1 MTAKRK
7 KGRKAKAAA
16 ARRAEK
22 AVHAKPTESEADQLE
37 VLAHI
42 HDRFRVAAKSLL
54 QAYAGHMA
62 REKEEAANA
71 SKRAARRLRRSA
83 ERAAGRGD
91 ADGVAESDDDN
102 EAESDDV
109 RERLEKLEAMEHG
122 EVDWDDDD
130 VYSLGWGQSWS
141 SVDHLA

>member
-1 MTAKRK
+1 MA
-7 KGRKAKAAA
+7 GLSCGCCAI
-16 ARRAEK
+16 ARA
-22 AVHAKPTESEADQLE
+22 P
-37 VLAHI
+37 LAGI
-42 HDRFRVAAKSLL
+42 GWAFYKQTDSS
-54 QAYAGHMA
+54 
-62 REKEEAANA
+62 NA

-83 ERAAGRGD
+83 ACAAGRGD

-109 RERLEKLEAMEHG
+109 RARLEKLEAMEHG

>member
-1 MTAKRK
+1 
-7 KGRKAKAAA
+7 
-16 ARRAEK
+16 
-22 AVHAKPTESEADQLE
+22 
-37 VLAHI
+37 
-42 HDRFRVAAKSLL
+42 
-54 QAYAGHMA
+54 MA

-130 VYSLGWGQSWS
+130 VYRQPRLGPVLVVGRPPGVGACGATRQGMHHATERAQRAN
-141 SVDHLA
+141 VGG

>member
-1 MTAKRK
+1 M
-7 KGRKAKAAA
+7 AAP
-16 ARRAEK
+16 RRPRRPYGTNIPRVFRWCLD
-22 AVHAKPTESEADQLE
+22 AV
-37 VLAHI
+37 
-42 HDRFRVAAKSLL
+42 
-54 QAYAGHMA
+54 
-62 REKEEAANA
+62 
-71 SKRAARRLRRSA
+71 LRRSA

-91 ADGVAESDDDN
+91 ADGVAEPDDDN

>member
-1 MTAKRK
+1 M
-7 KGRKAKAAA
+7 
-16 ARRAEK
+16 
-22 AVHAKPTESEADQLE
+22 
-37 VLAHI
+37 
-42 HDRFRVAAKSLL
+42 L